1 MSQASTV
8 LAHLK
13 RNGELS
19 SLEALRLYG
28 IGRLAARV
36 NDLRNEGEEIVTER
50 LPVKTRGG
58 RTAMVAI
65 YKLGGAS

>member
-13 RNGELS
+13 SKGNLS
-19 SLEALRLYG
+19 QLQALRLYG

-36 NDLRNEGEEIVTER
+36 KDLRDGGVEITTER
-50 LPVKTRGG
+50 RPVKTRGG
-58 RTAMVAI
+58 RTAMVAV
-65 YKLGGAS
+65 YKMGAAS